1 MVCLEYINFEHNTV
15 AAELVRQ
22 TYDTPP
28 LAFVHSYGCQQNVN
42 DGERIKGVLVD
53 IGYGLCDKPEDAD
66 LILFNTCAVREH
78 AEQRVFGNVGA
89 LKGLK
94 EKKPGLI
101 IGLCGCMANQKHVV
115 EKLRKSYPYVDLVFG
130 VDGIDTLPQLIAQ
143 KLQKHKRVLLDPAQR
158 PVIVENIPIRRE
170 SEFRAWLPIMY
181 GCDNFCTYCIVPY
194 VRGREKSRKPGDIL
208 AEFRSLVEAG
218 YKEITLLGQNV
229 NSYGKG
235 LEEQIDF
242 SDLLNLLCTVPGD
255 YHIRFMTSHP
265 KDASHKLID
274 TIAAQP
280 KLCKHLHL
288 PVQCGSDRLLQQM
301 NRHYTV
307 EQYLELIDYA
317 RKTVPGITFSSDII
331 VGFPGETEEDFVKT
345 LELVRK
351 VGYMQLFTFIYS
363 KRTGTKAAEMPDP
376 TPRKEKTD
384 RMTRLLATQDE
395 IAMALVKA
403 QVGQTVRVLV
413 EGFGRNEGTLSGR
426 LDNNLTVEFAADPA
440 LLGSYATVHL
450 TGARATVL
458 LGEVEALKSDSGAN
472 CPRKN
477 KNNKE
482 NPIMDCIDLFKRA
495 AMALQT
501 DPRYVILDQARKAN
515 DKDEE
520 LQNLIGEFN
529 LARMDLNNEIGKN
542 ERDDARIAELNEKVN
557 SLYGQI
563 MGNEG
568 MVAYN
573 EAKRECENL
582 VNYIDAIINTAMNGG
597 DPMTVQEPSAS
608 CTGSCSTCG
617 GCH

>member
-1 MVCLEYINFEHNTV
+1 MGFCKPMSEEVPLINTKTISKEELDAQREN
-15 AAELVRQ
+15 AAKVQAVLQSRY
-22 TYDTPP
+22 TDKP
-28 LAFVHSYGCQQNVN
+28 LACVITYGCQQNVA
-42 DGERIKGVLVD
+42 DSEHIKGMLAD
-53 IGYGLCDKPEDAD
+53 MGYAFTDDRHKAQF
-66 LILFNTCAVREH
+66 ILFNTCAVREH

-94 EKKPGLI
+94 EKKRGLM

-143 KLQKHKRVLLDPAQR
+143 KLQKHKRVLMEPAQR

-208 AEFRSLVEAG
+208 AEFRGLVEAG

-288 PVQCGSDRLLQQM
+288 PVQCGSDRVLAQM

-307 EQYLELIDYA
+307 AQYLELIEYA

-331 VGFPGETEEDFVKT
+331 IGFPGETEEDFQGT
-345 LELVRK
+345 LDLIRK

-376 TPRKEKTD
+376 TPRAEKTD
-384 RMTRLLATQDE
+384 RMTRLLKVQDE
-395 IAMALVKA
+395 IAMDLVRQ

-413 EGFGRNEGTLSGR
+413 EGYGRSDGTLSGR

-440 LLGSYATVHL
+440 LMGSYAQVHL

-458 LGEVEALKSDSGAN
+458 LGELE
-472 CPRKN
+472 
-477 KNNKE
+477 
-482 NPIMDCIDLFKRA
+482 
-495 AMALQT
+495 T
-501 DPRYVILDQARKAN
+501 
-515 DKDEE
+515 
-520 LQNLIGEFN
+520 
-529 LARMDLNNEIGKN
+529 
-542 ERDDARIAELNEKVN
+542 
-557 SLYGQI
+557 
-563 MGNEG
+563 
-568 MVAYN
+568 
-573 EAKRECENL
+573 
-582 VNYIDAIINTAMNGG
+582 
-597 DPMTVQEPSAS
+597 
-608 CTGSCSTCG
+608 
-617 GCH
+617 

>member
-1 MVCLEYINFEHNTV
+1 MSYQRVEIPESDIQ
-15 AAELVRQ
+15 RQ
-22 TYDTPP
+22 LDICAQLRAHFSAGGRQP
-28 LAFVHSYGCQQNVN
+28 LAMVDTYGCQQNEA
-42 DGERIKGVLVD
+42 DSEKLR
-53 IGYGLCDKPEDAD
+53 GYLRAMGFDFTQDEFAAD
-66 LILFNTCAVREH
+66 VVVMNTCAVREH

-115 EKLRKSYPYVDLVFG
+115 EKLRQSYPYVDLVFG

-208 AEFRSLVEAG
+208 AEFRGLVEAG

-301 NRHYTV
+301 NRHYTI
-307 EQYLELIDYA
+307 EQYLELIEYA

-345 LELVRK
+345 LELVQK

-363 KRTGTKAAEMPDP
+363 KRTGTKAAELPDP

-384 RMTRLLATQDE
+384 RMSRLLKVQDE
-395 IAMALVKA
+395 IAMALVKG
-403 QVGQTVRVLV
+403 QVGQTVQVLV
-413 EGFGRNEGTLSGR
+413 EGYGRSEGTLSGR
-426 LDNNLTVEFAADPA
+426 LDNNLTVEFTADPA
-440 LLGSYATVHL
+440 LLGQYAMVRL

-458 LGEVEALKSDSGAN
+458 LGE
-472 CPRKN
+472 
-477 KNNKE
+477 
-482 NPIMDCIDLFKRA
+482 
-495 AMALQT
+495 
-501 DPRYVILDQARKAN
+501 
-515 DKDEE
+515 
-520 LQNLIGEFN
+520 
-529 LARMDLNNEIGKN
+529 LAD
-542 ERDDARIAELNEKVN
+542 
-557 SLYGQI
+557 
-563 MGNEG
+563 
-568 MVAYN
+568 
-573 EAKRECENL
+573 
-582 VNYIDAIINTAMNGG
+582 
-597 DPMTVQEPSAS
+597 
-608 CTGSCSTCG
+608 
-617 GCH
+617 